1 MKIYNLFMSF
11 EKYDIQAIEI
21 VLKERERER
30 EREREWQKF

>member
-1 MKIYNLFMSF
+1 MSF

-30 EREREWQKF
+30 EREREIEWQKF